1 MKTIDLEEIRNIVI
15 EKLGGPASVGN
26 MLGVSSQA
34 ISQWKVIP
42 IDRVLQIEI
51 SSAGSAK
58 CCEMRPDIF
67 PNCPHDTPSSPILP
81 VPNLEQ
87 QEKELPKVS
96 APKGTKKRRE
106 RDERRREPVMA
117 E

>member
-1 MKTIDLEEIRNIVI
+1 MKTLHDALLICGTQQNLANICKVSQSLVSQWI
-15 EKLGGPASVGN
+15 SGKKSPSPASV
-26 MLGVSSQA
+26 VS
-34 ISQWKVIP
+34 ILRETG
-42 IDRVLQIEI
+42 IDLRYLH
-51 SSAGSAK
+51 
-58 CCEMRPDIF
+58 PDVF
-67 PNCPHDTPSSPILP
+67 ILP